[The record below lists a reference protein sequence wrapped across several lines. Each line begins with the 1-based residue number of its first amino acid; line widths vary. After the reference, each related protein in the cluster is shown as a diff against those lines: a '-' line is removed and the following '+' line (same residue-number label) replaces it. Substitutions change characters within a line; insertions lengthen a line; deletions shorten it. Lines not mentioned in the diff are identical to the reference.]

1 MPQPYG
7 LEAENKEAA
16 VMTELLTKFLR
27 RSIPLL
33 FAAVV
38 GVFAYDGQAQP
49 QPTRWSATSGDVSL
63 SSTGYIATIQ
73 QPTTGQQ
80 QVQLEYA
87 IVYCSVSC
95 TIAQYAMGTAAT
107 ATAGTIN
114 PIIPSTSSASVTAT
128 FWTASNVG
136 TGTQQGGTFHLQ
148 GPGTQ
153 TFCLNT
159 SCGAIKSVSLPTTG
173 TGSNYSVSIASLSGT
188 VNITVIGESY

>member
-1 MPQPYG
+1 
-7 LEAENKEAA
+7 
-16 VMTELLTKFLR
+16 MTRALKQVSR
-27 RSIPLL
+27 RIGRSLL
-33 FAAVV
+33 FAAFV
-38 GVFAYDGQAQP
+38 GVFAHDGQAQP

-80 QVQLEYA
+80 QVQLEYG

-114 PIIPSTSSASVTAT
+114 PIIPSASSVTAT

-159 SCGAIKSVSLPTTG
+159 SFGATKSVTLPITG
-173 TGSNYSVSIASLSGT
+173 TGSNYSVSIVSLTGT
-188 VNITVIGESY
+188 VNITFVGLSF